1 MGRLLI
7 IHEESFEGV
16 ELSSN
21 VYVLKLN
28 GKYCVFDASGHPDL
42 MIFLIK
48 AGINKEKIVG
58 AFLTHGH
65 FDHVMGIHSLN
76 KHNIK
81 CYINYSDLYLL
92 HMDSVWEIHD
102 GEKLLEE
109 FGLMAIH
116 TPGHT
121 PGSTCFYSESEAFL
135 ISGDTV
141 FSDGCFGRTDLPG
154 GNNEDMK
161 NSLRLLS
168 SLKIE
173 SILPGHGSYVKENGS
188 KIIKVALSN
197 AEILL

>member
-1 MGRLLI
+1 M
-7 IHEESFEGV
+7 HEESFEGV
-16 ELSSN
+16 GLSSN
-21 VYVLKLN
+21 VYILKSN
-28 GKYCVFDASGHPDL
+28 DKYCIFDTSGHPDL
-42 MIFLIK
+42 IDFLVK
-48 AGINKEKIVG
+48 AGINREKIVG

-65 FDHVMGIHSLN
+65 FDHVMGICSLN
-76 KHNIK
+76 RYNIK
-81 CYINYSDLYLL
+81 CYIDYSDLYLL
-92 HMDSVWEIHD
+92 HVNSVLDIHD

-109 FGLMAIH
+109 FGLRSIH

-154 GNNEDMK
+154 GNNDDMK
-161 NSLRLLS
+161 SSLRLLS

-173 SILPGHGSYVKENGS
+173 SIFPGHGGYIRKDGS
-188 KIIKVALSN
+188 KIIKIALSN